1 MISIP
6 HSPIEAFA
14 FENAKWSFPLFQF
27 LTVRL
32 KLLAFDVT
40 RESSLISI
48 PHSPIEA
55 GYLLLNAIDW
65 KEFQFLTVRLKP
77 AHATGTSMPQ
87 SYFNSSQSD

>member
-55 GYLLLNAIDW
+55 AVTRALAASLS
-65 KEFQFLTVRLKP
+65 
-77 AHATGTSMPQ
+77 H
-87 SYFNSSQSD
+87 FNSSQSD